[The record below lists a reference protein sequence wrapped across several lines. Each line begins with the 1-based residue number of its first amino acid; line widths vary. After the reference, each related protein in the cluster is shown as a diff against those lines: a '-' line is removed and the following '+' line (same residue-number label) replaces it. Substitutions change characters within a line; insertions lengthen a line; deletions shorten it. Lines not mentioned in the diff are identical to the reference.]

1 MINFKPPIS
10 FYPVKFFLFN
20 GVLFLS
26 ILIIFTACR
35 KLEYDK
41 NLTFQEMKANMPETL
56 DENLVEKH
64 LVLSGGWEKM
74 PDDSFSFTNM
84 THANGECFGCP
95 IPTGYDTFFNIYI
108 QSDFEYGDKGYIY
121 FEAVRVLPNDQI
133 KFNLPFYD
141 PSKSVNRVGIKL
153 FCSDSIFV
161 LQRNDLMGQQ
171 ENKNVTF
178 SINIDNEIYNK
189 IIKTCYQIPF
199 EIYAIRQN
207 GEMVCRSFSF
217 VWLKNG
223 QEADPACA
231 NEPHLDDLIGSNCEG
246 CPIDQLRWRCF

>member
-1 MINFKPPIS
+1 MINFKPRIS
-10 FYPVKFFLFN
+10 L
-20 GVLFLS
+20 LFLS
-26 ILIIFTACR
+26 ILFIFTACR

-41 NLTFQEMKANMPETL
+41 NLTFQDIKANMPETL

-64 LVLSGGWEKM
+64 LILSGGWEKM
-74 PDDSFSFTNM
+74 PVDTFIFINM
-84 THANGECFGCP
+84 THPDNCFDCP
-95 IPTGYDTFFNIYI
+95 TPTGYDTIFDIYFLTGGDCPCFNRNYI
-108 QSDFEYGDKGYIY
+108 QFEV
-121 FEAVRVLPNDQI
+121 APAAPNGQI

-231 NEPHLDDLIGSNCEG
+231 NEPRLDDLFGERCEG
-246 CPIDQLRWRCF
+246 CPESELGWRCF